1 MELTTEQIGDIRLVT
16 VNDTTLDASNT
27 PDFRAAMAP
36 ILRLRA
42 KVVLDISRL
51 TFVDSSGLGA
61 ILSCLRTLNAA
72 GGDLRLLCGI
82 SKPIRMFFELVRM
95 NGIIEIHNTRQEAIA
110 SFGAVVH
117 N

>member
-1 MELTTEQIGDIRLVT
+1 MDLTTEHIGDVSMVT
-16 VNDTTLDASNT
+16 LNETTLDASNSAE
-27 PDFRAAMAP
+27 FRAAMAP
-36 ILRLRA
+36 VLSRRA

-61 ILSCLRTLNAA
+61 ILACLRTLNAS

-95 NGIIEIHNTRQEAIA
+95 NGIIEIHNTRQEAMA
-110 SFGAVVH
+110 SFGVAVH